1 MISIVKYLFESQAWE
16 RKSYDKS
23 VVHGNSRPTMGN
35 NFTHNFQKEKAEK
48 ATNYLAKQSLNPL
61 SAGKIPKYTRP
72 LGLRKGADKNDYTT
86 TDIGSTVGA
95 RIAKKLDKT
104 QY

>member
-35 NFTHNFQKEKAEK
+35 NFTHNFQKEKAVILIFFLLFGVF
-48 ATNYLAKQSLNPL
+48 Y
-61 SAGKIPKYTRP
+61 Y
-72 LGLRKGADKNDYTT
+72 
-86 TDIGSTVGA
+86 
-95 RIAKKLDKT
+95 KL
-104 QY
+104 YYEFS